1 MQAELGFPLLFLF
14 VADDSIPAR
23 NHCQRLIVAV
33 GIQQIFQW
41 FGIVFALG
49 IAFHN
54 CVDFGKYPVFR
65 FFMSLFVVKETV
77 LDFMTELED
86 KGLLLCQLFQLRQI
100 NRNPGF
106 RRIVA
111 GAGMRIFID
120 RQFVQIALF
129 RCGIE
134 AFGQYG

>member
-1 MQAELGFPLLFLF
+1 MLLVSESFTDNLLQAELGFPLLFLF

-54 CVDFGKYPVFR
+54 CVDFSKYPVFR

-86 KGLLLCQLFQLRQI
+86 KGLLLYQLFSCDKLIEIR
-100 NRNPGF
+100 
-106 RRIVA
+106 VSA
-111 GAGMRIFID
+111 
-120 RQFVQIALF
+120 AL
-129 RCGIE
+129 
-134 AFGQYG
+134 